1 MNSYLF
7 ILFFSIVITT
17 ASQVK
22 EPKEDHYGCTYLE
35 EPNYIVN
42 KESVFFENCSMHR
55 KVDVNPKEL
64 RVMGAGLAFSTNNMF
79 YNGIRL
85 NVRPNSPKIIR
96 TDDASVYWINTEF
109 LFRNEVEIS
118 KIDTLTFTALNGG
131 YFKDKDK
138 VYFNDKILKNVDPAF
153 FVYNYPY
160 GYDKNSVYSGI
171 NKVKID
177 GNLQSVNGYYFKDN
191 TTVYQYNSSFLFD
204 LEPRYNINIQNVIPI
219 PKTKYG
225 VVNDTLYY
233 LERKTTHDNIDITKI
248 KFFSNDIIGFD
259 NKIIYRGIA
268 TEEFDFSSTEVL
280 ASTGYYCL
288 LKDENGSYELTI
300 KSDELIVK
308 PYKSIPKRKKEP
320 KLYST
325 IAPLQMVND
334 TLNRRDYPLVKK
346 SFLKQGGMTNF
357 ETIELVSILKGY
369 RMGCSRDTQSAS
381 NYYILKNNQGYWELI
396 ISSKNTLNF
405 IGKTYKF

>member
-7 ILFFSIVITT
+7 ILFFSIAMITT
-17 ASQVK
+17 SQVK

-35 EPNYIVN
+35 EPNYIIN
-42 KESVFFENCSMHR
+42 KESVFFEYCSIHR
-55 KVDVNPKEL
+55 KVDTNPKEL
-64 RVMGAGLAFSTNNMF
+64 RVVSGGLAFDNTNMF

-96 TDDASVYWINTEF
+96 TDNASVYWVNSEF
-109 LFRNEVEIS
+109 LYCNKVEIS
-118 KIDTLTFTALNGG
+118 KIDTLTFTVLNGG
-131 YFKDKDK
+131 YYKDKNN
-138 VYFNDKILKNVDPAF
+138 VYFKDKILKNVDPTN

-171 NKVKID
+171 NKIKIN

-191 TTVYQYNSSFLFD
+191 TTVYQYNYDFIFD
-204 LEPRYNINIQNVIPI
+204 LKPRDDIDIQNVIPI

-233 LERKTTHDNIDITKI
+233 LERKTVHNHIDIK
-248 KFFSNDIIGFD
+248 KLKVFSKDLIGFD
-259 NKIIYRGIA
+259 NKIIYKGFTTDKLDYNSVQVIK
-268 TEEFDFSSTEVL
+268 
-280 ASTGYYCL
+280 
-288 LKDENGSYELTI
+288 KDEYGCLVKDRNGNYELII
-300 KSDELIVK
+300 KYNSDELIIEPAIFKKEEQK
-308 PYKSIPKRKKEP
+308 PYSI
-320 KLYST
+320 
-325 IAPLQMVND
+325 IAPVQMVTD
-334 TLNRRDYPLVKK
+334 ILYRRNYPLVKK
-346 SFLKQGGMTNF
+346 SFLKQGGLTNF
-357 ETIELVSILKGY
+357 DTIELVSILKGY

-396 ISSKNTLNF
+396 VSSKNTLNF